1 MSSRLL
7 PLALAI
13 CALLADGGGLHGLA
27 FWLVLLAL
35 PCAASAALVAVSDAL
50 EGNRGWLSG
59 VTASLSLLLLVL
71 GSTVREHAARGA
83 HVPTLAV
90 TALVA
95 AVIVYALPGLA
106 WVLEPVRNPRAVTR
120 LRTES

>member
-1 MSSRLL
+1 DRCQAPVFRVELPIGERLGPGTGVQLMSSRLL

-35 PCAASAALVAVSDAL
+35 PCAASAAFVAVSDAL

-59 VTASLSLLLLVL
+59 VTASVSLLLLVL

-83 HVPTLAV
+83 HVPTL
-90 TALVA
+90 
-95 AVIVYALPGLA
+95 
-106 WVLEPVRNPRAVTR
+106 
-120 LRTES
+120 